1 MCKLFRVKIYM
12 EEEMCKNCVHIK
24 LKNYK
29 KVKDTH
35 IPTEFICEIDNKD
48 IKVKYQKCWNGYY
61 KCRYE
66 K

>member
-1 MCKLFRVKIYM
+1 MIM

-24 LKNYK
+24 LKHYK

-35 IPTEFICEIDNKD
+35 IPTEFICGIDNKD

-66 K
+66 